1 MKKNGTNNRPAAG
14 DNNMPPE
21 PFLSKGIIRWSLAV
35 LFSGWMFVLGILVGR
50 ESAPI
55 IFDTKKLENEL
66 ITLKKAVMQTEQE
79 QLRSSGKSLLDQ
91 QKSDL
96 GLGYPEEL
104 KNIKGDKPQT
114 ETTETTVP
122 EVQSNVKEEAM
133 IEKTPLKIRK
143 EEPAANL
150 PEKLSL
156 KNKKE
161 DRSERAESPA
171 LLKKVE
177 KNEAPLKVS
186 RKPEPPAPKDKEESE
201 TDRKLILQ
209 IASFRNRNDAEVMV
223 AELVQKGYSA
233 YLSSGEVFGK
243 GTHFRVIVGDFKSGA
258 ELQSMKNRLE
268 KDRYNPFMLR
278 SK

>member
-1 MKKNGTNNRPAAG
+1 MKKNGTSIRPAAG
-14 DNNMPPE
+14 DKKEPPE
-21 PFLSKGIIRWSLAV
+21 PFLSKGIVRWSLAV

-66 ITLKKAVMQTEQE
+66 IALKKAVMQTEQE
-79 QLRSSGKSLLDQ
+79 QLRASGKSLLNQ

-96 GLGYPEEL
+96 GFHVEL

-114 ETTETTVP
+114 EATD
-122 EVQSNVKEEAM
+122 EVQTAVKEEAL

-150 PEKLSL
+150 PEKLPL
-156 KNKKE
+156 KSKKE
-161 DRSERAESPA
+161 ERPERAESPA
-171 LLKKVE
+171 VPKKVE
-177 KNEAPLKVS
+177 KNEAPSRVS
-186 RKPEPPAPKDKEESE
+186 RKSEPPVPNDKEESE
-201 TDRKLILQ
+201 TDKKLILQ

-233 YLSSGEVFGK
+233 YLSSGEVSGR
-243 GTHFRVIVGDFKSGA
+243 GTHFRVMVGSFKSRA
-258 ELQSMKNRLE
+258 ELESMKNRLE
-268 KDRYNPFMLR
+268 KDSYNPIMLR

>member
-14 DNNMPPE
+14 DNNVPPE
-21 PFLSKGIIRWSLAV
+21 PFLSKGIVRWSLAA

-66 ITLKKAVMQTEQE
+66 IALKKAVMQTEQE
-79 QLRSSGKSLLDQ
+79 QLRVSGKSLLNQ
-91 QKSDL
+91 QKNDL
-96 GLGYPEEL
+96 GLVYREEL
-104 KNIKGDKPQT
+104 KNIPGDKPQT
-114 ETTETTVP
+114 EATETAVP

-133 IEKTPLKIRK
+133 IEKTSLKIRK

-150 PEKLSL
+150 PEKLPL

-177 KNEAPLKVS
+177 KNEAPARVS
-186 RKPEPPAPKDKEESE
+186 RKPEPPAPKEESE
-201 TDRKLILQ
+201 SDKKVILQ

-223 AELVQKGYSA
+223 AELGQKGYSA
-233 YLSSGEVFGK
+233 YLSSGEVSGR
-243 GTHFRVIVGDFKSGA
+243 GTHFRVMVGSFKSRA
-258 ELQSMKNRLE
+258 ELESMKNRLE
-268 KDRYNPFMLR
+268 KDSYNPIMLR
-278 SK
+278 SR